1 MTHLERTQRGVTV
14 ALEGPR
20 AFTVTLPIL
29 PPPLNNAYIN
39 IAGRGRILSPAAR
52 EWKDTAVL
60 QVRNAMQHIG
70 WTCAP
75 KTDWHMVMELVHP
88 KVHAWDLDGRLKF
101 LIDVLADV
109 IGSDDRYLMSLFVV
123 KRRGPEQVLVRVVRA
138 DS

>member
-1 MTHLERTQRGVTV
+1 
-14 ALEGPR
+14 
-20 AFTVTLPIL
+20 
-29 PPPLNNAYIN
+29 
-39 IAGRGRILSPAAR
+39 
-52 EWKDTAVL
+52 
-60 QVRNAMQHIG
+60 VRNAMQHIG